1 MRLQSMA
8 FALLSMPVAA
18 ATYTVDSVQQRYPWN
33 GKVDVAY
40 TVSGG
45 EALDP
50 SQAWLV
56 LEMTDQK
63 SGETFRA
70 HSLGGPLPTA
80 PGRHQVVWNATD
92 DGRATVSEDLKAKL
106 VKVTMPEKYVV
117 IDL

>member
-1 MRLQSMA
+1 MRLQSLA
-8 FALLSMPVAA
+8 FVLLSMPVAA

-63 SGETFRA
+63 SGAVSAQMTRKCGGIVCPETRA
-70 HSLGGPLPTA
+70 
-80 PGRHQVVWNATD
+80 GR
-92 DGRATVSEDLKAKL
+92 
-106 VKVTMPEKYVV
+106 
-117 IDL
+117 